1 MLGGIKLGGL
11 MLGRWARG
19 KNHVGGGVFEE
30 VLGNVELSFG
40 ELEGLRQIGGGH
52 IRGGC
57 SF

>member
-1 MLGGIKLGGL
+1 MGE
-11 MLGRWARG
+11 G